1 MVATDK
7 RKFQQQILFE
17 FTPMIN
23 HFHIHSFRY
32 STGNNIN
39 AEETGFLKERE
50 DQKAGGSLVQHGR
63 YSYDTPEG
71 ENIVVEYTA
80 DEHGFRA
87 TGAHIPT
94 PPPVSPEIQKG
105 LDLIYAGIEA
115 NRQRSLKDPEFA
127 KRQQEREQAD
137 YYGQYIPS

>member
-1 MVATDK
+1 M
-7 RKFQQQILFE
+7 
-17 FTPMIN
+17 
-23 HFHIHSFRY
+23 
-32 STGNNIN
+32 
-39 AEETGFLKERE
+39 
-50 DQKAGGSLVQHGR
+50 QHGK
-63 YSYDTPEG
+63 YSYETPEG
-71 ENIVVEYTA
+71 DKVDVEYTA
-80 DEHGFRA
+80 DENGFRA

-137 YYGQYIPS
+137 YFGQWIPS